1 MIFRID
7 KQPIVELFRLFAQ
20 PKRFGRFHLG
30 AVAFKHLN
38 RAQIGFL
45 PAGRDGDFQLLR

>member
-1 MIFRID
+1 MVFRID
-7 KQPIVELFRLFAQ
+7 EQPIIELFRLFAQ

-45 PAGRDGDFQLLR
+45 PAGRDGDF